1 MNSFISFLEELS
13 YSTNIKFKVNSDDDS
28 LNYDG
33 LLDDEI
39 ESIYF
44 NINLGNTKTIIC
56 LPKQYEICKSLLKY
70 TIEDKYKEVFSEKGQ
85 YIIDILD
92 GKEVSIGNIEGN
104 YSFLNNKFTLM
115 LIAIDGS
122 TNEAFSIIK
131 DLYNEENVLS
141 IIYGNSIVILCNFD
155 DVYDN
160 AEAIR
165 TSINSE
171 LYCKCY
177 ISYIEDLNDIYKIK
191 KSYDNAKEAIYLGK
205 KYQVREEIYVYNKML
220 FEKLVYHINKDVK
233 EEILESLKDKFNLF
247 DSEIINTIE
256 EFVNCDLNISNTA
269 KKLYVHRNTLLYR
282 LDKIKKETGFDIRNF
297 KEATVFIIAFLVW
310 KEYKDKQ

>member
-13 YSTNIKFKVNSDDDS
+13 YSTNIKFKLNSDDDS

-44 NINLGNTKTIIC
+44 NIILGNTKTIIC
-56 LPKQYEICKSLLKY
+56 LPKQYENCRSLLKY
-70 TIEDKYKEVFSEKGQ
+70 TIESKYKEVFSEKGQ

-92 GKEVSIGNIEGN
+92 GKEVAIGNIEAN
-104 YSFLNNKFTLM
+104 YSFLTNKFTLM
-115 LIAIDGS
+115 LIAVDGS
-122 TNEAFSIIK
+122 TNEAFNIIK
-131 DLYNEENVLS
+131 DLYNDENVLCV
-141 IIYGNSIVILCNFD
+141 IYGNSIVILCNFD

-160 AEAIR
+160 AEGIK

-177 ISYIEDLNDIYKIK
+177 ISYIEDLHDIYKIK

-205 KYQVREEIYVYNKML
+205 KYQIREEIYVYNKML
-220 FEKLVYHINKDVK
+220 FEKLVYNVNKDVK

-297 KEATVFIIAFLVW
+297 KEAAVFIIAFLVW
-310 KEYKDKQ
+310 KEYKDK